1 MTHVNLSTLSQ
12 RSTLPSVFLPTA
24 YLKLVPDKQVDFRSH
39 TALTASTSNTFVL
52 CCLDVRLAAE
62 ITCSQWT
69 NFFFFPREAPARGTS
84 ASRRELFISLANG

>member
-12 RSTLPSVFLPTA
+12 RSTLSSFLPTA
-24 YLKLVPDKQVDFRSH
+24 YLKLVPDKQVDFHSH

-62 ITCSQWT
+62 ITCSQ
-69 NFFFFPREAPARGTS
+69 
-84 ASRRELFISLANG
+84 